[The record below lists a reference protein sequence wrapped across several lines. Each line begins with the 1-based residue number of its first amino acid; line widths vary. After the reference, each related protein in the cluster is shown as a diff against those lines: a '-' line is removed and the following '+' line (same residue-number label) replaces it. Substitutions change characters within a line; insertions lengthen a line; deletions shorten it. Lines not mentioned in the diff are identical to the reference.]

1 MAWDVFQKINRI
13 LKFKSCRMIIMLVL
27 TVFIALAEII
37 FGIRVHSQL
46 LIADGLFS
54 FAEGIALAGAL
65 LALRFAQ
72 EERKLHRNT
81 FGWARL
87 ELLAGLLQEVLLLS
101 LSLSIIVDA
110 INKIINPGHVE
121 QPLVMIVLGSVGA
134 AIGILGMLMFRG
146 YHHDHN
152 IEYEIVEKRK
162 DDFVRSVHDT
172 LQHEIVENYFNS
184 NDFGNIK
191 LMEKSMIPQL
201 IVRESIAEE
210 QSLIN
215 KQEDPYSLNLTDEGE
230 KQQLKIELFENI
242 DNNNPLKLPNI
253 YTRSNSRAST
263 YTYQPD
269 CLDDSLFEKSRI
281 YATLH
286 ALCLH
291 SFAVLLESLIVLLSG
306 LLNLFFSSKDENK
319 NDINIWLKYVDPSL
333 TLVMVIVIA
342 IKAVPVVWSLGHI
355 LIESVPAG
363 IKTEQLM
370 QSILKDIPQIRA
382 VHNFHVWRAT
392 AKDVFA
398 TIHLVCDEDVL
409 LSTQTEIFGRQLKS
423 IFEIHCIRHFTF
435 QFEYN
440 SNDINRCVYGM
451 RKRKGHYLTTERK
464 LDIEKS
470 TQNLT
475 SCLSTCD
482 STQMSNERMIM
493 NTKR

>member
-1 MAWDVFQKINRI
+1 MAWDVFQKIRRV
-13 LKFKSCRMIIMLVL
+13 LKFKSCRMIIMLAL

-72 EERKLHRNT
+72 EERKLQRNT

-121 QPLVMIVLGSVGA
+121 QPVVMIVLGSVGA
-134 AIGILGMLMFRG
+134 AIGILGMIMFRG

-162 DDFVRSVHDT
+162 DDFVKSVHDT
-172 LQHEIVENYFNS
+172 LQHDIIEDHSQSHDV
-184 NDFGNIK
+184 GNGKVIEE
-191 LMEKSMIPQL
+191 MVIPQL
-201 IVRESIAEE
+201 IVHESIEEE

-215 KQEDPYSLNLTDEGE
+215 EQQQTPYSLDLSTEDEE
-230 KQQLKIELFENI
+230 HHQKIELIENT
-242 DNNNPLKLPNI
+242 DNNPLKIPTI
-253 YTRSNSRAST
+253 YSRSSSRTST
-263 YTYQPD
+263 YTHQTD
-269 CLDDSLFEKSRI
+269 CLDDEQFEESRI

-286 ALCLH
+286 ALRLH
-291 SFAVLLESLIVLLSG
+291 SLAVLLESLIVLLSG
-306 LLNLFFSSKDENK
+306 LLNLFVPNKDENK
-319 NDINIWLKYVDPSL
+319 NDINLWLKYVDPSL
-333 TLVMVIVIA
+333 TLLMVIVIA

-355 LIESVPAG
+355 LVESVPAG

-370 QSILKDIPQIRA
+370 QSILKGIPQIRA

-398 TIHLVCDEDVL
+398 SIHLVCDDDVL
-409 LSTQTEIFGRQLKS
+409 LSTQTQIFGRQLKT
-423 IFEIHCIRHFTF
+423 IFETHCIRHFTL

-440 SNDINRCVYGM
+440 TKDINRCVYGM
-451 RKRKGHYLTTERK
+451 RKQRGHYLTTQRK
-464 LDIEKS
+464 PNIEDVQIS
-470 TQNLT
+470 TKDNL
-475 SCLSTCD
+475 SICNNS
-482 STQMSNERMIM
+482 QVENEM
-493 NTKR
+493 KAF